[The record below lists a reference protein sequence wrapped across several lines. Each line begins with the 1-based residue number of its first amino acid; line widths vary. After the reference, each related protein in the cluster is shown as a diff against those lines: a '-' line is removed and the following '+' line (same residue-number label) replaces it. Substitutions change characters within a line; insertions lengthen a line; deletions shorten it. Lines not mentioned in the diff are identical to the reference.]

1 MITWGEQSD
10 LTQSRKINKNTY
22 SSEVFRWNLR
32 FYQSFVFLLRQQ
44 LELRSAG
51 RILLPEGFHQELSLG
66 QDLLLAHAAGGQ
78 LHLHDVHHLQ
88 RGKSKLLSLLL
99 LGSILPDLLQ
109 FRPN

>member
-32 FYQSFVFLLRQQ
+32 FYQSFVFLLRQ
-44 LELRSAG
+44 ELVLRRAG
-51 RILLPEGFHQELSLG
+51 RVLLPEGFHQQLSLG
-66 QDLLLAHAAGGQ
+66 QDLLLAHPAGRQ
-78 LHLHDVHHLQ
+78 LHLHDVHNLH
-88 RGKSKLLSLLL
+88 RGEEEITSLLL
-99 LGSILPDLLQ
+99 LASILSDLLQ